1 MTIKAMAAKA
11 GMTNSE
17 VTSATYT
24 IQVPPHTHSYTSSV
38 TKEPTCTL
46 TGTRTYTCSCGA
58 SYTETIPALG
68 HAYDAGVITRP
79 ATVVSDGLKTFT
91 CTRCGATKTEVIP
104 KLDPATEE
112 EKDIAEQIEALIEDL
127 KDENGELKVEVD
139 IKTEKKDDGTTETVV
154 TVGGE
159 EVVKII
165 TDEDG
170 EEKIESNIWSIG
182 GDGVY
187 TYTGL
192 AIKPDVQVYDG
203 LKKLSS
209 GSDYSVSYKNNTNA
223 GTKAEAKVSFKGGY
237 KGTPA
242 IKATFTINPADLSKD
257 ATAVSMIIAANGKD
271 QKPIPEV
278 ILTSSGKSL
287 GKGDLKYRYLD
298 SKGEV
303 VSGIKEV
310 GDYTVEAKGKKDNGN
325 FTGVASTTI
334 TVTGDK
340 TKVLSNGK
348 VKLTKKSY
356 TYTGKPII
364 PEKGTYTLTLNGT
377 ELEEGTDYTLK
388 VKNNVDPGKATMI
401 FTASE
406 GNEGGYVGKISEK
419 FTISKGKELKAAGEG
434 SDFKYIYEENVPF
447 SKGGAKPELI
457 VKDGDTVLAP
467 GKDYTV
473 NYSNNTKVTDGKDAV
488 MTVKGKGIYKRSVTL
503 PYGITKQD
511 IATLSG
517 NIIVSDKAVSKKGYR
532 NPAVTIT
539 DLDGKKLAKDKD
551 YALSDDYTTPDE
563 NGVVTVTLI
572 GKGNYSGTVPVS
584 YRYHNKNVM
593 LDNVKASKIT
603 DKVYTGSRIKLTK
616 KELAKLLYTGNVKS
630 PTYLVEGKDFEV
642 VGYSNNLKTGTAKV
656 TLRGLGDRGGTKTV
670 SFKIVASKKSII
682 NVIVGVLK
690 K

>member
-1 MTIKAMAAKA
+1 MLQSLSRN
-11 GMTNSE
+11 GN
-17 VTSATYT
+17 
-24 IQVPPHTHSYTSSV
+24 
-38 TKEPTCTL
+38 
-46 TGTRTYTCSCGA
+46 
-58 SYTETIPALG
+58 
-68 HAYDAGVITRP
+68 
-79 ATVVSDGLKTFT
+79 
-91 CTRCGATKTEVIP
+91 
-104 KLDPATEE
+104 

-127 KDENGELKVEVD
+127 KGDDGELKVEVD
-139 IKTEKKDDGTTETVV
+139 INTEKKDDGNTETVV

-242 IKATFTINPADLSKD
+242 IKAIFTINPADLSKD
-257 ATAVSMIIAANGKD
+257 ATAVSMIIAANGKV
-271 QKPIPEV
+271 QKPIPE
-278 ILTSSGKSL
+278 ITLTSSGKSL

-303 VSGIKEV
+303 VSGINEV

-325 FTGVASTTI
+325 FTGVASTTV

-377 ELEEGTDYTLK
+377 ELEEGKDYTLK

-401 FTASE
+401 FTAVDE
-406 GNEGGYVGKISEK
+406 NKGGYVGSINATFKIE
-419 FTISKGKELKAAGEG
+419 TGKELKAAGEG
-434 SDFKYIYEENVPF
+434 SDFTYIYEENSPF

-457 VKDGDTVLAP
+457 VKDGDTVLTP

-473 NYSNNTKVTDGKDAV
+473 SYSKNTKVSDGKDAV
-488 MTVKGKGIYKRSVTL
+488 MTVKGKGIFKGSVTL

-517 NIIVSDKAVSKKGYR
+517 NIIVSDKAVSKKGYK

-584 YRYHNKNVM
+584 YWYLNKNVM

-682 NVIVGVLK
+682 NVIVGALK